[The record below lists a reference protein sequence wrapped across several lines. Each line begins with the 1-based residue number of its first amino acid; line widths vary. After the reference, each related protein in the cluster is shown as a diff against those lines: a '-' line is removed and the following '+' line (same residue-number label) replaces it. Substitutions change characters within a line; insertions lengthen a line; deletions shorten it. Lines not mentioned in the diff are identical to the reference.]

1 MECSTP
7 SLPEIGSEGFW
18 SFLFYM
24 LYIFTCGRKYS
35 RSEMKRKTN
44 NSFSFRSLIRIF
56 AWHFVKRIRWNT

>member
-18 SFLFYM
+18 SFQFYM

-35 RSEMKRKTN
+35 RSEMKRKT
-44 NSFSFRSLIRIF
+44 SFSFAFRLLIRIF
-56 AWHFVKRIRWNT
+56 ACRINNIKS